1 MRYEFKF
8 VSTLIHELKLEATM
22 KKITLLIFG
31 FIAFSINAQTIYYE
45 DFRYENEGRGFTVQK
60 VALDGQAADRVGKR
74 VGDVPD
80 ASDSDPVF
88 DESTRPSNRI
98 PQGATREQR
107 AIAFYNSSGADD
119 AITNHEIEA
128 WAFMTN
134 QDLSSANQPKMSF
147 WTEQRDL
154 VGGGATLS
162 ILVSEN
168 YTHGNLPSTASWTDE
183 TANITGNIAKSDI
196 NPLIYVFGS
205 IDLSAYASNSVTV
218 AFKVVTDNSAYE
230 KDVKQHGTF
239 YISDVKFDVAPEE
252 IADGSFSALNTSS
265 SGQTDIFD
273 IPSAAISESNFSNTS
288 KWADVLTTESSVPR
302 LANGVLIPIGEGY
315 KFKVADKYNPI
326 AVSEVRY
333 IQVNGASNKG
343 APDNSK
349 WIVQG
354 SNDDTNWDDLSDVIQ
369 MYSSTN
375 DIETSASLTT
385 TKRYRYYQFVLA
397 NAWTPNSNFTAIKQL
412 DFTVD
417 ASVLSVKHET
427 VMEDFT
433 VYPNPTKSVINLTN
447 FNKQVKNVKLVD
459 VTGKIIY
466 KSTNTQ
472 PIHVRDFSK
481 GLYILK
487 IESQTGEVS
496 SKKVIIN

>member
-1 MRYEFKF
+1 
-8 VSTLIHELKLEATM
+8 M

-31 FIAFSINAQTIYYE
+31 LIAFSINAQTTYYE
-45 DFRYENEGRGFTVQK
+45 DFRYENDRGFTLQK
-60 VALDGQAADRVGKR
+60 VTLDGQAADRVGKR
-74 VGDVPD
+74 VGDVVD
-80 ASDSDPVF
+80 ASDSNPIF
-88 DESTRPSNRI
+88 DENSRPTNRI
-98 PQGATREQR
+98 PSGAPREQR
-107 AIAFYNSSGADD
+107 AIAFYNSSGSDD

-134 QDLSSANQPKMSF
+134 QNLTSANQPKVSF

-168 YTHGNLPSTASWTDE
+168 YTHGNLPATATWTDE
-183 TANITGNIAKSDI
+183 TANITGSIATSDL
-196 NPLIYVFGS
+196 NPLTYVLGS
-205 IDLSAYASNSVTV
+205 LDLSNYTGNSVTV
-218 AFKVVTDNSAYE
+218 AFKIVTDNSVYE
-230 KDVKQHGTF
+230 KDVKQHGAF
-239 YISDVKFDVAPEE
+239 YISDVKFEVTPEE
-252 IADGSFSALNTSS
+252 VQGGAFSALNTSS
-265 SGQTDIFD
+265 SGQTNIFD
-273 IPSAAISESNFSNTS
+273 IPSAAMSESNFSNTS
-288 KWADVLTTESSVPR
+288 KWADVLTTEGSVPR
-302 LANGVLIPIGEGY
+302 LSNGILIPTGEGY

-333 IQVNGASNKG
+333 VQVNGASNKG

-375 DIETSASLTT
+375 NVETSEVLTT
-385 TKRYRYYQFVLA
+385 SKRYRYYQFVLA
-397 NAWTPNSNFTAIKQL
+397 NAWTPNSNFTAIKQV

-417 ASVLSVKHET
+417 ASVLSVKNET
-427 VMEDFT
+427 VMEDFAL
-433 VYPNPTKSVINLTN
+433 YPNPTNSVINISD
-447 FNKQVKNVKLVD
+447 FNKQVKNVRLID
-459 VTGKIIY
+459 VTGKTIY

-472 PIHVRDFSK
+472 PIDVRDFSK

-487 IESQTGEVS
+487 IASQTGGVS